1 MRPNLLHLFG
11 LAGLLL
17 TAACAPDGTRELNEI
32 VLADE
37 TSIERYRYGY
47 AFGTVA
53 RLPLPEGTD
62 VALGER
68 VGDAAEEVPFAV
80 AGANRL
86 GDDEGAP
93 FLHDR
98 FDAALDPPLRA
109 ARIPLSSDLRLTVDR
124 PVDRAWYFDGDR
136 WFDLPRELSAPR
148 VVDFAPRPIGTPFR
162 GTGSLTP
169 AEADALARG
178 LAADGEPKVVSW
190 VRPEPVEESR
200 TVLDALSEG
209 EEEDD
214 RPAWAPR
221 PPDGVD
227 EYRHTLLY
235 VQSSVETDAGA
246 YRAPERTSIH
256 EVIARGA
263 QGAAPSQDRF
273 VLLRDPSELRTFWN
287 QVHPGSS
294 PPLPE
299 VRFGRETLLG
309 IRLAQ
314 RPTGGYGIEV
324 VRTFREAD
332 ELFVD
337 LRLTEPDPDGIQTQA
352 LTAPWALI
360 TVLGSDADVVWFR
373 DPDDG
378 TLFAVAR
385 SD

>member
-1 MRPNLLHLFG
+1 MRRNLLPLLG
-11 LAGLLL
+11 LAGLLW
-17 TAACAPDGTRELNEI
+17 TAACAPEGTRSLHEV

-37 TSIERYRYGY
+37 TSVERYRYGY
-47 AFGTVA
+47 AFGGAA

-68 VGDAAEEVPFAV
+68 VGDAAEDVPFAV
-80 AGANRL
+80 AGAHRL
-86 GDDEGAP
+86 GDDEEP
-93 FLHDR
+93 FLRDR
-98 FDAALDPPLRA
+98 FDAVGDPPLRA
-109 ARIPLSSDLRLTVDR
+109 VRVPLSSDLRLTVER

-136 WFDLPRELSAPR
+136 WFELPRDMTAPL
-148 VVDFAPRPIGTPFR
+148 VVDFAPRPVSNPFR
-162 GTGSLTP
+162 GAGALTP

-178 LAADGEPKVVSW
+178 LASDGARKVVSW
-190 VRPEPVEESR
+190 ERPDEEAEPR
-200 TVLDALSEG
+200 TVLDFLSDDDEA
-209 EEEDD
+209 ERD

-221 PPDGVD
+221 APDGVD
-227 EYRHTLLY
+227 EYRHSLFH
-235 VQSSVETDAGA
+235 VQTGVETDASA
-246 YRAPERTSIH
+246 YRAPQRTSLH

-263 QGAAPSQDRF
+263 QGAAPDRDRF
-273 VLLRDPSELRTFWN
+273 VLLRDRDELRTFWN
-287 QVHPGSS
+287 QVHPGST

-299 VRFGRETLLG
+299 VRFGRETLVG

-324 VRTFREAD
+324 VRTYRD
-332 ELFVD
+332 GSELFVD

-352 LTAPWALI
+352 LTAPWVLA